1 LAELRSPRDHEKSDH
16 ESMTNFENLFQRY
29 EHRKQL
35 LDYDEYDVETESY
48 DDSNSFV
55 D

>member
-1 LAELRSPRDHEKSDH
+1 LVELRSPRDHEKSDH

-29 EHRKQL
+29 KHRKQL